1 MNFHHLPD
9 GQQGLVPFGSCTSCA
24 STLCFIAIRR
34 QMLDQCQLGS
44 WMQLSK
50 VYLIHEGTD
59 KEDATASATEQVFRG
74 EGVGQC
80 IGIQTLALVGDG
92 EDEGRAG
99 VFKAYGDQ
107 FGGVVVVAVQYGIYG
122 SLADCHG
129 EMEAFV
135 LIQAG
140 FRGHF
145 LCDSFYFADAFHGG
159 TERKTHS
166 SCLRSGHLR
175 LDTPFLAWDG
185 THSPLPRLR
194 NLAGSFMAEGDCVK
208 QTLTFA
214 IPGAT
219 RSSSCRVLEKPGASP
234 SPNRPSREYTH
245 LMKPRTTAR
254 VSLTAMLGTPV
265 TDAQGHL
272 RGRLKDVAVATGP
285 DAGKV
290 AGLVL
295 KTRTGLFIVPSEEVM
310 ETPAGTL
317 ELRSSGELVPLE
329 EQGNYLYLQQDLVDR
344 QIIDIHGRKVVRVN
358 DVELEW
364 MGRGA
369 AHLLRVAEVEVGLR
383 GAFRRVFKGLLPRAT
398 LETVSRKLGAHGIPW
413 QFVDVIE
420 VDPARRV
427 KLRIEYER
435 LAEMHPS
442 DLAEILED
450 LAPAEREAVFTSL
463 DEEVAAETLEEVE
476 PKLQKALLEKLDEE
490 RIADIVEEMDPG
502 AAADLLAELP
512 EEQSDAILEEM
523 EPEERQEVEDL
534 LEFDEDSAAGCMT
547 TDFIYLGVQSTVAQ
561 AVQALRSFDGDP
573 ESVTEVYLLDEKRV
587 LRGAVSLAR
596 LVMAQPET
604 RLSVLAEP
612 RVLSCPADL
621 NQNELA
627 ELFDKYNLHA
637 LPVVDGQNRMVGVVQ
652 ADHVI
657 SFLREKL

>member
-1 MNFHHLPD
+1 MNLRRKMLP
-9 GQQGLVPFGSCTSCA
+9 
-24 STLCFIAIRR
+24 
-34 QMLDQCQLGS
+34 
-44 WMQLSK
+44 
-50 VYLIHEGTD
+50 
-59 KEDATASATEQVFRG
+59 
-74 EGVGQC
+74 
-80 IGIQTLALVGDG
+80 
-92 EDEGRAG
+92 
-99 VFKAYGDQ
+99 
-107 FGGVVVVAVQYGIYG
+107 
-122 SLADCHG
+122 
-129 EMEAFV
+129 
-135 LIQAG
+135 
-140 FRGHF
+140 
-145 LCDSFYFADAFHGG
+145 
-159 TERKTHS
+159 
-166 SCLRSGHLR
+166 
-175 LDTPFLAWDG
+175 
-185 THSPLPRLR
+185 
-194 NLAGSFMAEGDCVK
+194 
-208 QTLTFA
+208 
-214 IPGAT
+214 
-219 RSSSCRVLEKPGASP
+219 
-234 SPNRPSREYTH
+234 REYTQ
-245 LMKPRTTAR
+245 LMTLRTRAR
-254 VSLTAMLGTPV
+254 VSLTALLGTPV

-295 KTRTGLFIVPSEEVM
+295 KTRAGLCIVPSEDVM

-317 ELRSSGELVPLE
+317 ELRSAGAMVPLE
-329 EQGNYLYLQQDLVDR
+329 EEGNYLYLQQDLMDR

-398 LETVSRKLGAHGIPW
+398 LESISRKLGAHGIPW
-413 QFVDVIE
+413 EFVDVIE

-450 LAPAEREAVFTSL
+450 LAPAERAAVFTSL

-476 PKLQKALLEKLDEE
+476 PKLQKALLEKLGEE

-547 TDFIYLGVQSTVAQ
+547 TDFIYLGMQSTVAE
-561 AVQALRSFDGDP
+561 AVHALRSFDGDP

-587 LRGAVSLAR
+587 LRGSVSLAR
-596 LVMAQPET
+596 LVMAQAET
-604 RLSVLAEP
+604 RISVLAEP

-621 NQNELA
+621 NQNDLA